1 MAREILSDFR
11 AVEQNFRELNKNTR
25 QKIASWDKIKG
36 ELIDDYFS
44 NQNDIYNSEQGK
56 SFKDFFEFL
65 MSRSAQDELNS
76 ILDKLGELDELKEEF
91 NNISLDSIVD
101 DWLDGSNHVWKIVEV
116 MSEQLQRYIDENYF
130 WRKY

>member
-1 MAREILSDFR
+1 
-11 AVEQNFRELNKNTR
+11 
-25 QKIASWDKIKG
+25 
-36 ELIDDYFS
+36 
-44 NQNDIYNSEQGK
+44 
-56 SFKDFFEFL
+56 